1 MPKHFMVSRN
11 KRTRGLYPSN
21 ITNNSA
27 KLRSRRAISSSLRAA
42 QKVSWFEGCGS
53 VWVAAG
59 AEADALP
66 ASPGAGPED
75 EIGTDV
81 LDWALGT
88 EAAIE
93 ADVIAASVPGALT
106 LGTGTDVDV
115 DAGVAAPSTL
125 PEIGGGAGDL
135 VDPPR
140 TD

>member
-1 MPKHFMVSRN
+1 M
-11 KRTRGLYPSN
+11 
-21 ITNNSA
+21 
-27 KLRSRRAISSSLRAA
+27 
-42 QKVSWFEGCGS
+42 
-53 VWVAAG
+53 
-59 AEADALP
+59 
-66 ASPGAGPED
+66 
-75 EIGTDV
+75 

-135 VDPPR
+135 VDPLR